1 MSSGDNDHEVHS
13 QLSVLEFR
21 ISALKEQV
29 EKGFLSMGS
38 KLDNFVDFQ
47 NRHDTAS
54 VRSEERIFNI
64 ISRVEKLEKAM
75 DELQKEVMN
84 NTISIVKII
93 SIAAGA
99 SAAGAGIFS
108 LIQFL
113 LK

>member
-54 VRSEERIFNI
+54 GRTDERVSNI
-64 ISRVEKLEKAM
+64 VSRLEKLEKEVA
-75 DELQKEVMN
+75 ELKKEVMA
-84 NTISIVKII
+84 NTISIVKIF

-99 SAAGAGIFS
+99 SAVGAGVFS